1 MEENENILNL
11 DKEYLEGLS
20 TEELVDLKIEL
31 NDMLQEVQDL
41 IDECDEVL

>member
-11 DKEYLEGLS
+11 DKEFLESLS
-20 TEELVDLKIEL
+20 ADELVDLKIEL